1 MPTPAIAVK
10 IAAQP
15 SQPCCSCNKN
25 ADKIAANTGM
35 VATAVNTTLA
45 EVSTMPSVKVTEF
58 RLNVAITNKPC
69 HVMTV
74 RKSRQGWRV
83 NKSHQMANDIT
94 PINIP
99 RQPIKV
105 QRSSPDSLITNV
117 SGVNTKMPASASK
130 VPNRPGLPF
139 MYEVNQPGIT
149 IVMTNP

>member
-1 MPTPAIAVK
+1 MALLPSAATMPTAANAVK

-15 SQPCCSCNKN
+15 SQPCRSCNKK

-45 EVSTMPSVKVTEF
+45 DVSTIPSVKVTEF
-58 RLNVAITNKPC
+58 MLKVAVTKRPC

-74 RKSRQGWRV
+74 RKSRHGRWV

-105 QRSSPDSLITNV
+105 QRSSPDNLITNV
-117 SGVNTKMPASASK
+117 SGVKIKTPPSASK
-130 VPNRPGLPF
+130 VPNRPGLPC
-139 MYEVNQPGIT
+139 M
-149 IVMTNP
+149 